1 MDIDIRRLNKLLSR
15 LNDMGVV
22 CPSPRAWNH
31 LWTNIF
37 KGFDEEWESVEEE
50 TKCYP
55 QILSAWGV
63 ASDKDKNE
71 RFVNSIKYFYN
82 KYPDKR
88 RKIERF
94 LIGNDKWFMGW
105 DK

>member
-1 MDIDIRRLNKLLSR
+1 VHGI
-15 LNDMGVV
+15 
-22 CPSPRAWNH
+22 
-31 LWTNIF
+31 IF
-37 KGFDEEWESVEEE
+37 GLTFLKDLMRNGKVNEERW
-50 TKCYP
+50 KYYP

-63 ASDKDKNE
+63 ASDKYKNE

-88 RKIERF
+88 KSIERF
-94 LIGNDKWFMGW
+94 LINNDKWFMGW

>member
-1 MDIDIRRLNKLLSR
+1 MDVEGLNKLLAE
-15 LNDMGVV
+15 LNDMGIV
-22 CPSPRAWNH
+22 CPTPRAWNH

-37 KGFDEEWESVEEE
+37 KGFDEEWKSDKERW
-50 TKCYP
+50 KYYP

-63 ASDKDKNE
+63 ASDKYKNE
-71 RFVNSIKYFYN
+71 RFVNSIKYFYI

-88 RKIERF
+88 KRIERF
-94 LIGNDKWFMGW
+94 LINNDKWFMGW

>member
-1 MDIDIRRLNKLLSR
+1 MEALEKLLEYIETQKIVS
-15 LNDMGVV
+15 
-22 CPSPRAWNH
+22 PSPRAWNH

-37 KGFDEEWESVEEE
+37 KGFDEEWESDEERW
-50 TKCYP
+50 KYYP

-63 ASDKDKNE
+63 ASDKFKNE

-82 KYPDKR
+82 KYPNKR
-88 RKIERF
+88 KKIERF
-94 LIGNDKWFMGW
+94 VLSNDKWFMGW